1 MPIRGAILAIS
12 APEDLS
18 LSVTIRGEL
27 AIERG
32 HRAIK
37 LYSAGPG
44 EPKHDAV
51 TRLYLGQTACYFYV
65 KVSKGDRAGGR
76 AHRS

>member
-27 AIERG
+27 AIAPQNCIRG
-32 HRAIK
+32 
-37 LYSAGPG
+37 GPG

-51 TRLYLGQTACYFYV
+51 TCLYLGQTACYFYV
-65 KVSKGDRAGGR
+65 KVSKGDRAGAR

>member
-1 MPIRGAILAIS
+1 MRVRGAILAIS

-32 HRAIK
+32 HRATK

-44 EPKHDAV
+44 EPKPSMQS
-51 TRLYLGQTACYFYV
+51 RACI
-65 KVSKGDRAGGR
+65 SDRPPATSMSR
-76 AHRS
+76 